1 MERGNAILMRKRA
14 KELSERDEHL
24 EQIIKE
30 RIKQGKN

>member
-1 MERGNAILMRKRA
+1 MEGGNIILMRKRV

-30 RIKQGKN
+30 RNKQRKN